1 MRAAIRAR
9 EIDVAARLLT
19 RAPPAAPPCERSGGK
34 YLRRN
39 HIFSAMKAPRGRLS
53 GVVSAAFL
61 LRELTLMREPEEYLL
76 RYAAARPLIP
86 NLTAPT

>member
-1 MRAAIRAR
+1 MSQRTAHNGRAQTGTRRAA
-9 EIDVAARLLT
+9 VAAAET
-19 RAPPAAPPCERSGGK
+19 HWEFSGGK

-39 HIFSAMKAPRGRLS
+39 HSFSAMKAPRGRLS
-53 GVVSAAFL
+53 VVVPAAFL
-61 LRELTLMREPEEYLL
+61 RGELTLMCESAEHLS